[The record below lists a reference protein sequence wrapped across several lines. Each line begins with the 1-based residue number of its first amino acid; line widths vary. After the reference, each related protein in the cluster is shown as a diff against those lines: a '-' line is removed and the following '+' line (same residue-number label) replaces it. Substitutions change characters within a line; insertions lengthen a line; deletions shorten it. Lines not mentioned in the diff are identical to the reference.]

1 MAGIRLKH
9 VETWKDRRG
18 TRRYYYRVGHGP
30 RIPLEGEPGSREF
43 AEDYARAHDGAK
55 LRERTREIQDGTIA
69 KLVSVYLAS
78 PKFKA
83 LKPVTQT
90 QTRNILERFAAAHG
104 TGVLESFRREH
115 MDTIIG
121 GMVDR
126 PAAANVLLKKVRA
139 MVRYGIQLKMLAV
152 DPTLGVTRFKSG
164 SFHSWTETEI
174 AAFVAKWPRGTL
186 QRAAFDLHLFT
197 GQRRSD
203 VCAMRWDQITK
214 GVLSVV
220 QGKTGAQLEIPL
232 HPDLLK
238 TLKATPR
245 TGETIIGTVFGSQR
259 SSKAYGNY
267 MAEAIDKAGLPEH
280 CVLHGL
286 RKAAARRLAEAGCSA
301 NEIASIT
308 GHATLEEVSR
318 YTKAAEQKKLA
329 VSALE
334 RLKTS
339 LGRGRKAK

>member
-9 VETWKDRRG
+9 VERFKDRIG
-18 TRRYYYRVGHGP
+18 KVRYYYRVGHGP

-43 AEDYARAHDGAK
+43 ADDYARAHDRAK
-55 LRERTREIQDGTIA
+55 VRERSKAITPG
-69 KLVSVYLAS
+69 SVAELCAAYLAS
-78 PKFKA
+78 PNFKN
-83 LKPVTQT
+83 LKPVTQE
-90 QTRNILERFAAAHG
+90 QTRRIIHRFAAEHG
-104 TGVLESFRREH
+104 HAPLETFRREH

-121 GMVDR
+121 RMADR

-164 SFHSWTETEI
+164 SFHSWTEAEI

-186 QRAAFDLHLFT
+186 QRTAFDLHLFT

-203 VCAMRWDQITK
+203 VCVMRWDDISR
-214 GVLSVV
+214 GVLTVAQS
-220 QGKTGAQLEIPL
+220 KTGAKLEIPL

-245 TGETIIGTVFGSQR
+245 TGETIIGTAFGSQR

-318 YTKAAEQKKLA
+318 YTKAAEQKRLA